1 MLFVDLKH
9 FVAKVMQMSHVYQPV
24 MLLAL
29 IERGG
34 RATVR
39 DIACSILSHD
49 ESQIEYYEEITKNM
63 PGPVLAKRNV
73 VAKLGTRRI
82 EGYEL
87 LDFGTLTEDEKAE
100 LVSLCLEKLNKFK
113 EDRGETIWSHRKLSD
128 GYISGTIRYEVLK
141 RAKFRCELCGVSAEV
156 KALEVDHILPRN
168 KGGTDDISNFQSLC
182 YSCNAMKR
190 DTDDTDFRG
199 MAEAYKHREAGCPFC
214 EMPVDRVI
222 DQNELC
228 YVVRDKYPVSAGHT
242 LVIPKRHVA
251 DYFGLWQPELNA
263 VNVLLAKHQEQLRA
277 EDATVTGFNVGMNCG
292 PVAGQTVAHCH
303 IHLIP
308 RRVGDVENPA
318 GGVRHVIPGKGHYQ
332 PEETSSEAGSAGVVA
347 PN

>member
-1 MLFVDLKH
+1 MLFADLKH

-24 MLLAL
+24 MLMTL
-29 IERGG
+29 IEKGG

-39 DIACSILSHD
+39 EIACSVLSHD

-63 PGPVLAKRNV
+63 PGPVLSKRNV
-73 VAKLGTRRI
+73 VAKFGTRRI

-87 LDFGTLTEDEKAE
+87 LDFGTLTEEQKAE
-100 LVSLCLEKLNKFK
+100 LVVLCLEKLNKFK
-113 EDRGETIWSHRKLSD
+113 ADRGEAIWSHRKLSD

-141 RAKFRCELCGVSAEV
+141 RAKFRCELCGISAEV

-168 KGGTDDISNFQSLC
+168 RGGSDDMANFQALC

-199 MAEAYKHREAGCPFC
+199 MAEAYHHRVPGCPFC
-214 EMPVDRVI
+214 DISYDGVI
-222 DQNELC
+222 DQNELR
-228 YVVRDKYPVSAGHT
+228 YVVRDKYPVAVGHT

-263 VNVLLAKHQEQLRA
+263 VNTMLKKHQELLRT
-277 EDATVTGFNVGMNCG
+277 EDITVMGVNVGMNCG
-292 PVAGQTVAHCH
+292 PVAGQTVNHCH
-303 IHLIP
+303 VHLIP
-308 RRVGDVENPA
+308 RRAGDVEKPA
-318 GGVRHVIPGKGHYQ
+318 GGVRHVIPGKGSY
-332 PEETSSEAGSAGVVA
+332 
-347 PN
+347 